1 MQGDN
6 TQVVGDML
14 TWRALRVAI
23 QRAPTRSDAWRLAGS
38 WAIDVLEDELGTDW
52 PRTVVSKSSE
62 GSAGELALVAGHT
75 IAYTNLLELALR
87 LTLLSKVPGFA
98 KARRPIA
105 TDPRIDQ
112 LAHSRIQL
120 EVAALAEQAECLG
133 ALEPNPLGPR
143 PADVA
148 IEVLGTQHVVE
159 TRAIMTGEIWRSQ
172 VRTTDDL
179 FERIHALERTYD
191 VQCAGSIT
199 DHLGGLESQALLVSL
214 EERARL
220 VAVGAWAPPV
230 HMAGVVLEVLPT
242 SAKAPEGLHGPDMR
256 GDSWGRIEPRIR
268 EKAERAVESGA
279 NWLRLDALN
288 GLWQFT
294 RWARLPL
301 AAKLRSIIGPARL
314 SLGPLDG
321 IVISSGALLEQGE
334 FEDATVEL
342 ADGSVALRRRVTP
355 QRVRET
361 MIIANSANASSVVQ
375 RWRSLYDGEP
385 GWLAYALERVD
396 LPMPGVLFA

>member
-120 EVAALAEQAECLG
+120 EVAALA
-133 ALEPNPLGPR
+133 
-143 PADVA
+143 
-148 IEVLGTQHVVE
+148 
-159 TRAIMTGEIWRSQ
+159 
-172 VRTTDDL
+172 
-179 FERIHALERTYD
+179 
-191 VQCAGSIT
+191 
-199 DHLGGLESQALLVSL
+199 
-214 EERARL
+214 
-220 VAVGAWAPPV
+220 
-230 HMAGVVLEVLPT
+230 
-242 SAKAPEGLHGPDMR
+242 
-256 GDSWGRIEPRIR
+256 
-268 EKAERAVESGA
+268 
-279 NWLRLDALN
+279 
-288 GLWQFT
+288 
-294 RWARLPL
+294 
-301 AAKLRSIIGPARL
+301 
-314 SLGPLDG
+314 
-321 IVISSGALLEQGE
+321 
-334 FEDATVEL
+334 
-342 ADGSVALRRRVTP
+342 
-355 QRVRET
+355 
-361 MIIANSANASSVVQ
+361 
-375 RWRSLYDGEP
+375 
-385 GWLAYALERVD
+385 
-396 LPMPGVLFA
+396 